1 MDDRTIAVARLLVAL
16 IVDIAAV
23 YGYSLPVGEELL
35 YSIAALVIMAVTHIW
50 VWWKNNNVTDEASK
64 SQILLRAMKE
74 DDPDVIQAV
83 DDIIAAIHEDGIED
97 ADE

>member
-1 MDDRTIAVARLLVAL
+1 MDDRTLAVARLLVAL

-35 YSIAALVIMAVTHIW
+35 YSIAALLVMAVTHIW
-50 VWWKNNNVTDEASK
+50 VWWKNNNVTEEAGK
-64 SQILLRAMKE
+64 AQVLLHALKA
-74 DDPDVIQAV
+74 DDPEITEAV
-83 DDIIAAIHEDGIED
+83 DELIAHIHEGVEY